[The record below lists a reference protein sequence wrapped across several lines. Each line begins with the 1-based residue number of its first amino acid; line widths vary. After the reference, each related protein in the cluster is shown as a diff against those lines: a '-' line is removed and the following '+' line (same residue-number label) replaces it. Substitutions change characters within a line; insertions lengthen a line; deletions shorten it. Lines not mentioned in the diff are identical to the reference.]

1 METTL
6 MKNKIAL
13 EGAYN
18 FRDIGGYEARG
29 GKKIRYG
36 KLYRSDELS
45 HLTEND
51 VATVTDLGLK
61 TIIDY
66 RNERERTDNE
76 DLPIPGAEIVYLNP
90 VADIAALA
98 SSEEMDTTQLYQ
110 GKITAALAKHLMT
123 EQNRA
128 FVEDPDCQACY
139 RQMFQLMLDPEKVAI
154 LQHCR
159 GGKDRT
165 GYGIALIMGVLGVS
179 REDIM
184 KDYLLTNE
192 YKKEKN
198 ETSLAQLRA
207 AGKDEDFILA
217 MRYMKEAD
225 EGFLNRALDL
235 LEERGGIYAYVN
247 KTLGIT
253 EEQIDRLEEMY
264 LD

>member
-1 METTL
+1 
-6 MKNKIAL
+6 MKNQVCL

-18 FRDIGGYEARG
+18 FRDIGGYVGRN
-29 GKKIRYG
+29 GKKICYG

-45 HLTEND
+45 HLTSED
-51 VATVTDLGLK
+51 VAKIEGLGIK

-66 RNERERTDNE
+66 RNERERKGNE
-76 DLPIPGAEIVYLNP
+76 DVPLTGAQIVYLNP

-98 SSEEMDTTQLYQ
+98 ASEELDTSKLYQ
-110 GKITAALAKHLMT
+110 GEITAAVAKQLMT

-128 FVEDPDCQACY
+128 FVEDPQCQACY
-139 RQMFQLMLDPEKVAI
+139 REMFQLMLHQDKLAI
-154 LQHCR
+154 VQHCR

-184 KDYLLTNE
+184 KEYLLTNL

-198 ETSLAQLRA
+198 EKSLAQLRA

-217 MRYMKEAD
+217 MRYLKEAD
-225 EGFLNRALDL
+225 ATFLNRGLDL
-235 LEERGGIYAYVN
+235 LEAYGGILSYVQVV
-247 KTLGIT
+247 LGLT
-253 EEQIDRLEEMY
+253 DEQIRDLEELY
-264 LD
+264 LV